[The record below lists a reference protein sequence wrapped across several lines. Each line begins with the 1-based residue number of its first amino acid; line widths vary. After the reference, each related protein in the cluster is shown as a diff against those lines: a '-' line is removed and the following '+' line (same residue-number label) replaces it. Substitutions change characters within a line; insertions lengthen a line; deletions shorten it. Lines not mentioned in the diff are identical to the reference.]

1 VQTGSLP
8 VSITVPEQARRDFDA
23 LFDTGYRRLARLLY
37 RITGDTGR
45 AEEAASEAFWRLH
58 RKPPPQNT
66 NIEGWLYR
74 TGIRLAL
81 DQAKKDRR
89 RARYEGLVSFLRR
102 SATPEQAL
110 VQEEERTRVRLA
122 LCTLKPDQVALIL
135 SRAEGLS
142 YSDLAE
148 QFHINPASVGTT
160 LARAQEAFRKEYV
173 NRYGQ
178 P

>member
-1 VQTGSLP
+1 
-8 VSITVPEQARRDFDA
+8 VPEQASRDFDA

-66 NIEGWLYR
+66 NIKGWLYR

-89 RARYEGLVSFLRR
+89 RARYEALGSFLRQGA
-102 SATPEQAL
+102 SPEQAL
-110 VQEEERTRVRLA
+110 AQEEERTRVRLA
-122 LCTLKPDQVALIL
+122 LCKLKSDQVALIL
-135 SRAEGLS
+135 ARAEGLS
-142 YSDLAE
+142 YSELAV
-148 QFHINPASVGTT
+148 QLRINPASVGTM

-173 NRYGQ
+173 NRYGR